1 MTSWCS
7 ILWITTFCITQCSA
21 ASIRIHNNNYATA
34 FASVRTR
41 SIRRHKSSS
50 SSLLSYQIEPPI
62 EDQQE
67 QRISTS
73 ASVDDSSDDDAI
85 DFVDTDIDPEVI
97 FSDEQQQLTENTT
110 ESVEDNNWISAT
122 RTLGSLILHL
132 KDETRDSNVDVFGRP
147 LLSNSNNNNNNLID
161 QFGLPRENQSTLAA
175 EAASG
180 SEEEGG
186 GSSNTSV
193 STGFANQFPNSLAS
207 YLLKLKRDEEDNRE
221 RIIFEE
227 ENRNRG
233 KKRDG
238 SNGGRGGNNDSEGN
252 DKLPINLQLDQVSSS
267 ISWFLLL
274 SLTCE
279 YSHQCTHNT
288 PLYLYLAT
296 ENV

>member
-1 MTSWCS
+1 MVIPSSSQFCWRTLTSWCS
-7 ILWITTFCITQCSA
+7 ILWITTFCLLRTTQCTA
-21 ASIRIHNNNYATA
+21 ASIRIHNNNYATS

-62 EDQQE
+62 EDQQ
-67 QRISTS
+67 RISTS
-73 ASVDDSSDDDAI
+73 SASADDGSDNDTA

-97 FSDEQQQLTENTT
+97 FSDEQQQQQQLTENNNTT

-147 LLSNSNNNNNNLID
+147 LLSSNNNNNNLID
-161 QFGLPRENQSTLAA
+161 QFGLPRENQSTPASA
-175 EAASG
+175 ESSD

-193 STGFANQFPNSLAS
+193 TGFTTQFPNSLAS

-227 ENRNRG
+227 ENRSRRVMMT
-233 KKRDG
+233 KRDG
-238 SNGGRGGNNDSEGN
+238 SSSGGGNIDVEGN
-252 DKLPINLQLDQVSSS
+252 DKLPINLQLDQVSS
-267 ISWFLLL
+267 LL
-274 SLTCE
+274 SFPDPNL
-279 YSHQCTHNT
+279 
-288 PLYLYLAT
+288 
-296 ENV
+296 

>member
-1 MTSWCS
+1 MFCWRTLTSWCS
-7 ILWITTFCITQCSA
+7 ILWITTFCLRTTQCTA

-41 SIRRHKSSS
+41 SIRRRKSSSSS

-62 EDQQE
+62 EDQQQ

-73 ASVDDSSDDDAI
+73 SATVDDGSDND
-85 DFVDTDIDPEVI
+85 DFVVDTGVNHPGIT
-97 FSDEQQQLTENTT
+97 FSDEQQQQQQLTENNDTTTT

-147 LLSNSNNNNNNLID
+147 LLNSNNNNSNNNLID
-161 QFGLPRENQSTLAA
+161 QFGLPRENQSQSAAA
-175 EAASG
+175 ESS
-180 SEEEGG
+180 SEEGEG

-193 STGFANQFPNSLAS
+193 TGFTTQFPNSLAS

-227 ENRNRG
+227 ENRNRRG
-233 KKRDG
+233 MMTKRDG
-238 SNGGRGGNNDSEGN
+238 SSSSRGGNNDVEGN
-252 DKLPINLQLDQVSSS
+252 DKLPINLQLDQVSS
-267 ISWFLLL
+267 LL
-274 SLTCE
+274 SFPDPITCE
-279 YSHQCTHNT
+279 
-288 PLYLYLAT
+288 
-296 ENV
+296 

>member
-1 MTSWCS
+1 MFCWRTLTSWCS
-7 ILWITTFCITQCSA
+7 ILWITTFCITQCTA

-41 SIRRHKSSS
+41 SIRRRKSSSSS

-62 EDQQE
+62 EDQQQQ

-73 ASVDDSSDDDAI
+73 SASVDDGSDNDD
-85 DFVDTDIDPEVI
+85 FLVDTGVSPEI
-97 FSDEQQQLTENTT
+97 SFPDEQQQQLTVNNNTTTT

-147 LLSNSNNNNNNLID
+147 LLSSNNNNNNNNNLID
-161 QFGLPRENQSTLAA
+161 QFGLPRENQSPASA
-175 EAASG
+175 ESS
-180 SEEEGG
+180 SEEGEG

-193 STGFANQFPNSLAS
+193 TGFTTQFPNSLAS

-227 ENRNRG
+227 ENRNRRG
-233 KKRDG
+233 MMTKRDG
-238 SNGGRGGNNDSEGN
+238 SSSSGGNNDLEGS
-252 DKLPINLQLDQVSSS
+252 DKLPINLQLDQVSP
-267 ISWFLLL
+267 LL
-274 SLTCE
+274 SFPHPITCE
-279 YSHQCTHNT
+279 
-288 PLYLYLAT
+288 
-296 ENV
+296 